1 MMCRIM
7 SGISI
12 GVFALLACSTAE
24 AQGTLSAQGFGYPP
38 GQFSTRAL
46 GTGGGLALFD
56 SETPLNPA
64 AIALSSDPR
73 VFLQYEPEFRRFS
86 AAGETANTL
95 IARFPL
101 TAASVPFGTKGS
113 VGLSVST
120 FLDRSFATTT
130 TRDVTIGDQTT
141 PVTETVRVLGAIN
154 DVRLAA
160 GYAGSAKFQLGVAG
174 HVFTGQNRVFFNQ
187 GFPDSSNFSPVS
199 QTTTLSFTGLAVSA
213 GAIFRP
219 GRAIGFAVSGRK
231 GGDITSRSRDT
242 TVSEARVP
250 DRIGAAISYEGI
262 AGASLSAQVARESWA
277 ALNGL
282 GSSEATNAVD
292 AWEGGLGLEA
302 AGPRIAERL
311 VVLRAGARYRTLPY
325 QAAESDVGELSF
337 SGGIGAQFFRN
348 RAAFDVTLQH
358 SSRSASDS
366 AVLGDVS
373 ERAFTL
379 SFGLRVRP

>member
-1 MMCRIM
+1 MSRTL
-7 SGISI
+7 SGICI
-12 GVFALLACSTAE
+12 GLSGLIAGNTAA

-46 GTGGGLALFD
+46 GTGGGLAQFD

-64 AIALSSDPR
+64 AIALSAEPR

-86 AAGETANTL
+86 AAGAKANTL
-95 IARFPL
+95 VARFPL
-101 TAASVPFGTKGS
+101 TSASVPFGTKGS
-113 VGLSVST
+113 IGLSVST
-120 FLDRSFATTT
+120 FLDRSFATTS
-130 TRDVTIGDQTT
+130 TRDVTIGDETT

-160 GYAGSAKFQLGVAG
+160 GWASSARFQLGFAG
-174 HVFTGQNRVFFNQ
+174 HVFTGQNRVFFDQ
-187 GFPDSSNFSPVS
+187 GFPDSSDFSPVS
-199 QTTTLSFTGLAVSA
+199 QVTTLSFTGLAVSA

-219 GRAIGFAVSGRK
+219 GRAIGLAVSARK
-231 GGDITSRSRDT
+231 GGDINSRSRDT
-242 TVSEARVP
+242 VVSEAGVP
-250 DRIGAAISYEGI
+250 DRFGAAISYDGI
-262 AGASLSAQVARESWA
+262 TGASFSAQVARESWS

-282 GSSEATNAVD
+282 GSAEATSAVD
-292 AWEGGLGLEA
+292 AWEGGVGFEA

-311 VVLRAGARYRTLPY
+311 VVLRAGARYRTLPF

-348 RAAFDVTLQH
+348 RAAFDMTLQH

-366 AVLGDVS
+366 SLPGDVS
-373 ERAFTL
+373 ERAFIL